1 MTTSP
6 TPNPLADQFFS
17 SCYPSFL
24 TLNET
29 TLEDG
34 SVNFLGMHLKDTGSP
49 TLTVDVFDKRKDF
62 PFKVVRYP
70 HLDSAIPSSLAYGV
84 FIGQLHR
91 FTRICSTPLAFIRN
105 AFDVASTLG
114 HQKAS
119 LLRLKETFSSFCRQ
133 KIRRSRWNVSV
144 SALVCFFK
152 DKLLTQDTGPTESI
166 GLRWL
171 HETFPFW

>member
-1 MTTSP
+1 
-6 TPNPLADQFFS
+6 
-17 SCYPSFL
+17 
-24 TLNET
+24 
-29 TLEDG
+29 
-34 SVNFLGMHLKDTGSP
+34 MHLKDTGSP

-62 PFKVVRYP
+62 PFKVARYP
-70 HLDSAIPSSLAYGV
+70 HLDSAIPSSIAYGV

-133 KIRRSRWNVSV
+133 TIRRSRWNVSV
-144 SALVCFFK
+144 SSLICFFK
-152 DKLLTQDTGPTESI
+152 DKLLTQDTGPTDIHEGFGADSNKVGDARHFIRGYREIHVQEASPPVRESI